1 VKPLEDLP
9 TSFWVLSDKGGENQ
23 LKLQGQL
30 IVFHVSIMSGKI
42 ELSGF
47 ANRIVQFWPIE

>member
-30 IVFHVSIMSGKI
+30 FVFHISVMSGKI